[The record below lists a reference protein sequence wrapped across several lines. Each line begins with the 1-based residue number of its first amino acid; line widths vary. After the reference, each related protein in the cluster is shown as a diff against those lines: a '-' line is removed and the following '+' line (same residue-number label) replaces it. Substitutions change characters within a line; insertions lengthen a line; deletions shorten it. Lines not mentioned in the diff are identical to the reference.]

1 VAWLKV
7 AAIVNWYGITDVAD
21 LLDGP
26 HIQTYAVI
34 WLSSVENR
42 REIARR
48 VSPLTYVR
56 PGLPPI
62 LTING
67 DADTTVPYSHATRLR
82 EALNRAGVPNELA
95 TIPAGQ
101 ARRLYP

>member
-1 VAWLKV
+1 LILEVAWLKV
-7 AAIVNWYGITDVAD
+7 AAVVNWYGITDVAD

-62 LTING
+62 LT
-67 DADTTVPYSHATRLR
+67 TAT
-82 EALNRAGVPNELA
+82 PTPPSPTA
-95 TIPAGQ
+95 TPPVSG
-101 ARRLYP
+101 RH